1 MYFAKNVAY
10 FPFNSWLSFQRPCRL
25 LWGSTLMSCYKT
37 QLVQLAMRKTLT
49 STEPRSSSAVFPGS
63 RQPVAR
69 RRGICSTA
77 DRTAAD
83 EYQQYSQNSINQSVF
98 VYYGMTKYRPTTRSK
113 KAIHTHPFNGPFS
126 RTNQVSRYQK
136 GKTNM
141 DFTEARD
148 SQWQ

>member
-10 FPFNSWLSFQRPCRL
+10 FPFNSRLSFQRPCRL

-37 QLVQLAMRKTLT
+37 QLVRLAMRKILT

-98 VYYGMTKYRPTTRSK
+98 VYYRMTKYRPTTRSK
-113 KAIHTHPFNGPFS
+113 KAIHTHPFRCRLAFGPADA
-126 RTNQVSRYQK
+126 TATHCLLLQ
-136 GKTNM
+136 
-141 DFTEARD
+141 
-148 SQWQ
+148 